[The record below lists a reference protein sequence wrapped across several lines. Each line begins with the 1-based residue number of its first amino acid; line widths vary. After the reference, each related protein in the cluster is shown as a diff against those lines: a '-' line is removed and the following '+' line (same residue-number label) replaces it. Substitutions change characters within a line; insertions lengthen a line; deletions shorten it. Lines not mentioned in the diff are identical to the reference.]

1 MIYNVGLL
9 PESNLKH
16 VGKAYDLYRDRC
28 DDTRPDKK
36 QSTEF
41 REKYHCKMPQIHFL
55 GCFDTVG
62 SLGVP
67 KLPWY
72 LGGSTCELNLF
83 SYLKRKELILIKYS
97 LQSLSGFAWI
107 SRHKTFPDCK
117 ECLSRIVHPWSA
129 SMVLSYDD
137 AFFNF
142 STSKS
147 NIGASVVPRYA

>member
-1 MIYNVGLL
+1 MIYNVGIL

-28 DDTRPDKK
+28 DDTRPEKK

-41 REKYHCKMPQIHFL
+41 REEYQCKMPQIHFL

-72 LGGSTCELNLF
+72 LGGSTCELDSF
-83 SYLKRKELILIKYS
+83 FILETQGIN
-97 LQSLSGFAWI
+97 FA
-107 SRHKTFPDCK
+107 KT
-117 ECLSRIVHPWSA
+117 
-129 SMVLSYDD
+129 
-137 AFFNF
+137 
-142 STSKS
+142 
-147 NIGASVVPRYA
+147 